1 MLATIVRVGGLMSG
15 VVGNPELA
23 IFFGSQTG
31 NAEELA
37 GNTAKLAK
45 KVGLVPKV
53 IDMDGFD
60 PAKFSDFK
68 RILIIT
74 STWGEGD
81 MPDNAEDLWTST
93 NESNPSLSG
102 VSFSVC
108 AIGDTSYDEF
118 CKAGIDWDEKFA
130 SLGANRA
137 HPIQLCDVD
146 YEPEWSKWADAVI
159 PAMAAIDGGASTTVA
174 EENSSSADEP
184 APVATATVS
193 ADAGELGEVMSG
205 DRSLAIFFGSQ
216 TGNAAGLAEKT
227 AKMAVN
233 YGLEPTVIDMD
244 GYDPAKFSSH
254 KRVLILTS
262 TWGEGEMPDNA
273 DELWN
278 ATVAKNPPLSDVH
291 FSVCAIGDTSYDEF
305 CKAGLDW
312 DEKFKAL
319 GATCVE
325 EIKLCDVDFEPPWL
339 EWAPLALS
347 KIACVDSSGTF
358 REELVEAMIAYGAGD
373 DEDSADDGDYAPG
386 KIEQAVI
393 SITMKIFRYDPS
405 VSQSGYDTMAVA
417 LPGHASIEDALVAVK
432 REVDGSLTFR
442 SGSVAGQNPLTGIK
456 ANGRILPAD
465 TTRICDIVEEGGTL
479 TLEPI
484 PGYDVVKDLMVSY
497 DRYDSERAK
506 SKPWMDAD
514 PRQGEKL
521 ISGAAMGVMTSA
533 EATNLHTLA
542 DVGSLQLVNSMS
554 DTYDIDDDY
563 AGPGIALQRWVR
575 SQDPRA
581 GFRHVK
587 KMFELMQKKG
597 GVWDEADISSIQ
609 RHGIDGS
616 QAADSLYEARARLL
630 AEYKFTGR
638 SGRLVKHYSRSVK
651 MSGNVNET
659 TLYRSVLGPL
669 GLGSNLMNGVSLR
682 MMLGFTRNGGPMM
695 RGFQGMLVPPAGIGK
710 IPNMFNGKI
719 ANHHEVVAI
728 FNELDSRF

>member
-1 MLATIVRVGGLMSG
+1 MSG

-31 NAEELA
+31 NAEDLA

-45 KVGLVPKV
+45 KAGLAPKV
-53 IDMDGFD
+53 IDMDGFN
-60 PAKFSDFK
+60 PAEFANYK

-81 MPDNAEDLWTST
+81 MPDNAEDLWIAT

-118 CKAGIDWDEKFA
+118 CKAGIDWDEKFV
-130 SLGANRA
+130 SLGATRA
-137 HPIQLCDVD
+137 HPIQLCDVE

-159 PAMAAIDGGASTTVA
+159 PAMAAIDGGASTAVA
-174 EENSSSADEP
+174 EETSETSSEP
-184 APVATATVS
+184 APAATAVAS
-193 ADAGELGEVMSG
+193 ADAGQLGEVMSG
-205 DRSLAIFFGSQ
+205 DRSVAIFFGSQ

-254 KRVLILTS
+254 KRILIITS

-273 DELWN
+273 ESLWN
-278 ATVAKNPPLSDVH
+278 ATVASNPSLSEVH
-291 FSVCAIGDTSYDEF
+291 FSVCAIGDTGYDEF
-305 CKAGLDW
+305 CQAGIDW

-325 EIKLCDVDFEPPWL
+325 EIKLCDVDYEPPWQ

-347 KIACVDSSGTF
+347 KVACVDSSGTF
-358 REELVEAMIAYGAGD
+358 HEELVEAMIAYGAGD
-373 DEDSADDGDYAPG
+373 EDEDAADGDYAPG
-386 KIEQAVI
+386 KIEQAAI
-393 SITMKIFRYDPS
+393 SITMRIFRYNPS
-405 VSQSGYDTMAVA
+405 LAESGYDTMAVV

-442 SGSVAGQNPLTGIK
+442 SGSDAGQNPLTGVK

-465 TTRICDIVEEGGTL
+465 TTRICDIVSDGDTL
-479 TLEPI
+479 TIEPI

-497 DRYDSERAK
+497 DRYDSERAE

-521 ISGAAMGVMTSA
+521 ISGAAMGIMTSA
-533 EATNLHTLA
+533 EATKLHTLA

-554 DTYDIDDDY
+554 DTYDVDDNY
-563 AGPGIALQRWVR
+563 SGPGIALQRWVR

-581 GFRHVK
+581 GSKHVK
-587 KMFELMQKKG
+587 KMFDLMQGKG

-669 GLGSNLMNGVSLR
+669 GLGSNIMNGVSLR
-682 MMLGFTRNGGPMM
+682 MMLGFTRNGGPIM

>member
-1 MLATIVRVGGLMSG
+1 MSEI
-15 VVGNPELA
+15 VGNPELA

-45 KVGLVPKV
+45 KVGFTPKV
-53 IDMDGFD
+53 IDMDGFN
-60 PAKFSDFK
+60 PENFANFK

-81 MPDNAEDLWTST
+81 MPDNAEDLWIAT
-93 NESNPSLSG
+93 NEQNPSLSE

-118 CKAGIDWDEKFA
+118 CKAGIDWDEKLV
-130 SLGANRA
+130 SLGAKRV

-146 YEPEWSKWADAVI
+146 YEPEWSKWANAVI
-159 PAMAAIDGGASTTVA
+159 PVMVTVDGGETTLVSDDSSQTIEEVSTS
-174 EENSSSADEP
+174 E
-184 APVATATVS
+184 TAAVS
-193 ADAGELGEVMSG
+193 ADAGELGEIMSG

-227 AKMAVN
+227 AKMAAN
-233 YGLEPTVIDMD
+233 YGLVPSVIDME

-254 KRVLILTS
+254 KRVLIITS

-273 DELWN
+273 DALWN
-278 ATVAKNPPLSDVH
+278 ATLANNPPLSSVH

-312 DEKFKAL
+312 DEKFKSL
-319 GATCVE
+319 GATCIE
-325 EIKLCDVDFEPPWL
+325 DIKLCDVDFEPPWL

-358 REELVEAMIAYGAGD
+358 HEELLEAMIAFGAG
-373 DEDSADDGDYAPG
+373 EEEEVDDGDFTPG
-386 KIEQAVI
+386 IIEQAMM
-393 SITMKIFRYDPS
+393 SLNLKIFRYDPLKAE
-405 VSQSGYDTMAVA
+405 SGYDTVAVV
-417 LPGHASIEDALVAVK
+417 LPGHATLEDALVAVK
-432 REVDGSLTFR
+432 REVDGSLAFR
-442 SGSVAGQNPLTGIK
+442 SGSICGTNPLTGVK

-465 TTRICDIVEEGGTL
+465 TTRVCDLISEGGTL
-479 TLEPI
+479 KIEPL
-484 PGYDVVKDLMVSY
+484 PGYEVLKDLMVSY
-497 DRYDSERAK
+497 DRYEIARAK
-506 SKPWMDAD
+506 SNPWLVAD

-521 ISGAAMGVMTSA
+521 PNGAPMGVMNSD
-533 EATNLHTLA
+533 EATFLHSLA

-554 DTYDIDDDY
+554 DTFDINDNY
-563 AGPGIALQRWVR
+563 CGPGIALQRWVR
-575 SQDPRA
+575 SQDSRSGEA
-581 GFRHVK
+581 HIK
-587 KMFELMQKKG
+587 QMYELMQRKG
-597 GVWDEADISSIQ
+597 GVWDEADISSIA

-616 QAADSLYEARARLL
+616 QAADSLFAARSRLL
-630 AEYKFTGR
+630 AEYKFTGKT
-638 SGRLVKHYSRSVK
+638 GRLVKNYSRSVK

-669 GLGSNLMNGVSLR
+669 GLGSNLLNGVSLR
-682 MMLGFTRNGGPMM
+682 MMLGFTRTGGPIM
-695 RGFQGMLVPPAGIGK
+695 RGFQGMLIPPAGIGK
-710 IPNMFNGKI
+710 IPDMFNSKI
-719 ANHHEVVAI
+719 HNHHEVVAI

>member
-1 MLATIVRVGGLMSG
+1 MSG

-37 GNTAKLAK
+37 GNTAKMAK
-45 KVGLVPKV
+45 KVGFVPKV

-60 PAKFSDFK
+60 PSNFANYK

-81 MPDNAEDLWTST
+81 MPDNAEDLWIAT

-130 SLGANRA
+130 SLGATRA

-146 YEPEWSKWADAVI
+146 YEPEWTKWADAVI
-159 PAMAAIDGGASTTVA
+159 PAMAAIDGGASSTEAVA
-174 EENSSSADEP
+174 SSESSDEVVP
-184 APVATATVS
+184 ASTGVVS
-193 ADAGELGEVMSG
+193 ADAGELGEIMSG

-227 AKMAVN
+227 AKMAAN

-244 GYDPAKFSSH
+244 GYDPATFASH
-254 KRVLILTS
+254 KRILIITS

-273 DELWN
+273 DALWN
-278 ATVAKNPPLSDVH
+278 ATVASNPPLSNVH

-319 GATCVE
+319 GATCIE
-325 EIKLCDVDFEPPWL
+325 DIKLCDVDFEPPWL
-339 EWAPLALS
+339 EWAPMALS

-358 REELVEAMIAYGAGD
+358 HEELLEAMIAFGAG
-373 DEDSADDGDYAPG
+373 EEEEADVGDFTPG
-386 KIEQAVI
+386 QIVQADL
-393 SITMKIFRYDPS
+393 SITMRIFRYDPLMA
-405 VSQSGYDTMAVA
+405 QSGYDTVAVA
-417 LPGHASIEDALVAVK
+417 LPGHASLEDALVAIK
-432 REVDGSLTFR
+432 REIDGSLTFR
-442 SGSVAGQNPLTGIK
+442 SGSVAGQDPLTGIK

-465 TTRICDIVEEGGTL
+465 TTRICDVVTDGGTL
-479 TLEPI
+479 TIEPV
-484 PGYDVVKDLMVSY
+484 PGYDIVKDLMVSY
-497 DRYDSERAK
+497 DRYDSVRAK
-506 SKPWMDAD
+506 SKPWMEAD
-514 PRQGEKL
+514 PRQGERL
-521 ISGAAMGVMTSA
+521 ISGAAMGTMSSA
-533 EATNLHTLA
+533 DATNLHTLA
-542 DVGSLQLVNSMS
+542 DVGSLQLVNAMS
-554 DTYDIDDDY
+554 DTYDVDEEY
-563 AGPGIALQRWVR
+563 SGPGIALQRWVR
-575 SQDPRA
+575 SQDPRS
-581 GFRHVK
+581 GSGHVK
-587 KMFELMQKKG
+587 QMFELMQRKG

-616 QAADSLYEARARLL
+616 QAADSLYAARARLL

-669 GLGSNLMNGVSLR
+669 GLGSNIMNGVSLR
-682 MMLGFTRNGGPMM
+682 MMLGFTRNGGPIM

-710 IPNMFNGKI
+710 IPNMFNGKV

-728 FNELDSRF
+728 FNELDGRF